1 MYDAIDVARYVINY
15 SQEIGSPVSNLK
27 LQKILYFIQGIYL
40 STLDKP
46 CFSDDIEAW
55 GFGPVISD
63 VYHEFKGFGS
73 NDIPTITEY
82 FEYNK
87 ENPWASKFIKYDDS
101 SISNENKKLIDV
113 IVNMFKD
120 VSASFLVAI
129 THKDGSPWSQVYNR
143 YTKHIII
150 DNEAIKKYF
159 KENYCK

>member
-73 NDIPTITEY
+73 NDIPTI
-82 FEYNK
+82 
-87 ENPWASKFIKYDDS
+87 
-101 SISNENKKLIDV
+101 
-113 IVNMFKD
+113 
-120 VSASFLVAI
+120 
-129 THKDGSPWSQVYNR
+129 
-143 YTKHIII
+143 
-150 DNEAIKKYF
+150 IKKIHGLQNSLNMMILLF
-159 KENYCK
+159 LMKIKS